1 MVATTVRNLSAEK
14 VAATRIILHLA
25 GIIGAASAGEDWEM
39 EARMLLNPGQAN
51 LREGETVSGA
61 FLHSAQAD
69 AADIQRLKGMN
80 TEQMCMFLHFILFG
94 TTAVDQPRCAM
105 CKRK

>member
-1 MVATTVRNLSAEK
+1 MVATAVRKLSAEE

-25 GIIGAASAGEDWEM
+25 GVIGAASAGEDWEM
-39 EARMLLNPGQAN
+39 KARMMLNPGQAN
-51 LREGETVSGA
+51 LRKGETVSDA

-69 AADIQRLKGMN
+69 AADIKRLKGMN
-80 TEQMCMFLHFILFG
+80 TEHMCILLHVVLFG

-105 CKRK
+105 CKSY